1 MLDFGAIVGLHNLV
15 GIMSLFEKREELVAT
30 LTAINDSQERFAWL
44 LARGKAQVPMLA
56 ELKTA
61 ANQVEGCLSKLWF
74 VAEYRDGRCYFK
86 SDSDSLIA
94 KGIAGLLCDF
104 YSGSHPREILKI
116 DPSFLGQV
124 GISQHL
130 TPNRR
135 NSVSKVWTK
144 IHTFADDCLETS
156 SRESCSSLAS

>member
-1 MLDFGAIVGLHNLV
+1 MTLL
-15 GIMSLFEKREELVAT
+15 EKRQNLIGSLETIKDA
-30 LTAINDSQERFAWL
+30 QERFAWL
-44 LARGKAQVPMLA
+44 ITKGKAQEPMPA
-56 ELKTA
+56 ELKIDC
-61 ANQVEGCLSKLWF
+61 NQVEGCLSKLWF
-74 VAEYRDGRCYFK
+74 VPEYREGRCFFQ

-94 KGIAGLLCDF
+94 KAMAGLLCDF

-144 IHTFADDCLETS
+144 IHTFAADCLEQRAQEAPS
-156 SRESCSSLAS
+156 MMSA

>member
-1 MLDFGAIVGLHNLV
+1 MLICLSQITWEIMTLLKKQQDLIKSLEAI
-15 GIMSLFEKREELVAT
+15 SDA
-30 LTAINDSQERFAWL
+30 QERFAWL
-44 LARGKAQVPMLA
+44 IAKGKAQEPMPA
-56 ELKTA
+56 DLKID

-74 VAEYRDGRCYFK
+74 VSEDRDGRCYFK

-94 KGIAGLLCDF
+94 KAIAGLLCDF
-104 YSGSHPREILKI
+104 YSGSHPREILKV

-144 IHTFADDCLETS
+144 IHTFAADCLEKRALE
-156 SRESCSSLAS
+156 SRSLTTA